1 MQMIFPNFL
10 NISHNHLLKV
20 ILLYKKIF
28 LMPIYNGDNMYISLV
43 FKTVFMYFFIIFVYR
58 IMGKKEVGQL
68 SIVDL
73 IVSILIAELVALSIE
88 SKDNDI
94 LLSVIPIL
102 VLVLVQITISYITLK
117 NDKIRNI
124 IDGKPTII
132 IKNGKLNFT
141 EMSKIRYS
149 LDDLLT
155 QLRLQGVKS
164 IDKVKFAVLEN
175 NGDLSVFN
183 DNSDYPLPLILDGV
197 IDYSV
202 LKEIGKDYNYVLNIL
217 KRKNIELEDVFY
229 AFYTGGKIFIVDKR
243 ELL

>member
-1 MQMIFPNFL
+1 
-10 NISHNHLLKV
+10 
-20 ILLYKKIF
+20 
-28 LMPIYNGDNMYISLV
+28 MYFNLI

-58 IMGKKEVGQL
+58 LMGKKEVGQL

-73 IVSILIAELVALSIE
+73 IVSILIAELIALSIQE
-88 SKDNDI
+88 DTKS
-94 LLSVIPIL
+94 LLVSVVPIL
-102 VLVLVQITISYITLK
+102 VLVGVQMLISYITLK

-141 EMSKIRYS
+141 EMSKLRYS

-164 IDKVKFAVLEN
+164 IDKVKYAVLEN
-175 NGDLSVFN
+175 NGNLSVFN

-202 LKEIGKDYNYVLNIL
+202 LKEINKDYKWLINIL
-217 KRKNIELEDVFY
+217 KQKNLELEEVFY
-229 AFYTGGKIFIVDKR
+229 AFYTNGKTFIIEKS

>member
-1 MQMIFPNFL
+1 MN
-10 NISHNHLLKV
+10 
-20 ILLYKKIF
+20 KKI
-28 LMPIYNGDNMYISLV
+28 LQGTLYNGDNMYFILV
-43 FKTVFMYFFIIFVYR
+43 FKTIFMYFFIIFVYR
-58 IMGKKEVGQL
+58 LMGKKEVGQL
-68 SIVDL
+68 SIIDL

-88 SKDNDI
+88 SKDTNI
-94 LLSVIPIL
+94 LVSVIPIL
-102 VLVLVQITISYITLK
+102 VLVFVQILISYVTLK
-117 NDKIRNI
+117 SEKIRNVL
-124 IDGKPTII
+124 DGKPTII

-164 IDKVKFAVLEN
+164 IDKVKYAILEN
-175 NGDLSVFN
+175 NGNLSVFN

-202 LKEIGKDYNYVLNIL
+202 LKEINKDYDFIINIL
-217 KRKNIELEDVFY
+217 KKKGISLDDVFY
-229 AFYTGGKIFIVDKR
+229 AFYTNGKTFIIEKR